1 MKIDSRSKIPLYL
14 QVYEFYK
21 EKIVQG
27 EFKSGEKLPSKRQL
41 SETLGISINTVSKA
55 YYLLEEE
62 GFINP
67 KERSGY
73 FVEQLNNSFSK
84 KVPTKVYENS
94 TTETFKAKYDFSSSS
109 IDTELFPY
117 YTFSKLYKEVIESE
131 NENILINS
139 ETNGKLEFRKSI
151 SKYLRETRGLD
162 TNPENIVISSGME
175 YLFEIIFYIFSND
188 KTFGIENPGYDI
200 LPSMI
205 ESRGFDFKSI
215 NISKEGIDIS
225 SLLKSNI
232 DLLCVTPSHQFPTGN
247 IMSINNRLEVLN
259 WANSKTSRYIIED
272 DYDSEFKY
280 VGKPIDPLKKLDTKD
295 KVIYLGSFSKSLAP
309 SLRISYMILPSS
321 LIKILKEDAPFFICS
336 VPVIEQIV
344 MAKFIGNGHFER
356 HLNKMRRI
364 YKKKRELLIE
374 NLSKKNKV
382 LDISGADSGLH
393 IVVEFETDKTDEEI
407 LEKAKEKGIK
417 IQSLSEFFNDKNS
430 TSKSKFLL
438 GFGGLSKDD
447 LEEGV
452 NELLRII

>member
-344 MAKFIGNGHFER
+344 MAKFIGNGYFER

-407 LEKAKEKGIK
+407 LEKAKDKGIK

>member
-407 LEKAKEKGIK
+407 LEKAKDKGIK

>member
-27 EFKSGEKLPSKRQL
+27 EFKSGEKLPPKRQL

>member
-84 KVPTKVYENS
+84 KVPTKVYKNS

-407 LEKAKEKGIK
+407 LEKAKDKGIK

>member
-67 KERSGY
+67 KKRSGY

-407 LEKAKEKGIK
+407 LEKAKDKGIK

>member
-1 MKIDSRSKIPLYL
+1 MILALKFPCI
-14 QVYEFYK
+14 YK

-407 LEKAKEKGIK
+407 LEKAKDKGIK

>member
-151 SKYLRETRGLD
+151 SKYLREIRGLD

-407 LEKAKEKGIK
+407 LEKAKDKGIK

>member
-364 YKKKRELLIE
+364 YKKRRELLIE

-407 LEKAKEKGIK
+407 LEKAKDKGIK

>member
-1 MKIDSRSKIPLYL
+1 MKIDSHSKIPLYL

-364 YKKKRELLIE
+364 YKKRRELLIE

-407 LEKAKEKGIK
+407 LEKAKDKGIK

>member
-27 EFKSGEKLPSKRQL
+27 EFKSGEKLLSKRQL

-175 YLFEIIFYIFSND
+175 YLFEIIFYIFFND

-247 IMSINNRLEVLN
+247 IMSINSRLEVLN

-407 LEKAKEKGIK
+407 LEKAKDKGIK

>member
-374 NLSKKNKV
+374 NLSIKNKV

-407 LEKAKEKGIK
+407 LEKAKDKGIK

>member
-94 TTETFKAKYDFSSSS
+94 TTKTFKAKYDFSSSS

-131 NENILINS
+131 NENILTNS

>member
-232 DLLCVTPSHQFPTGN
+232 DLLCVTSSHQFPTGN

-407 LEKAKEKGIK
+407 LEKAKDKGIK

>member
-117 YTFSKLYKEVIESE
+117 YTISKLYKEVIESE

-407 LEKAKEKGIK
+407 LEKAKDKGIK